1 MRFRVLGEFH
11 KHRGIYLWF
20 LFAWCSMAGTNVL
33 NIWASAAASQPSPA
47 TDSAASRL
55 LGNGSSN
62 DTAQPAILWE
72 AFAARR
78 RSVSRQLRVGDD
90 IASSPFAPF
99 PAGWD
104 SNLSNTVTTWKQHCQ
119 TYFTQMRVCSCCGV
133 TELGAKTST
142 ICGKLRPRDQPIVPH
157 DLLMQAAET
166 PLPMSDTPDAC
177 TLEQALFPYLFVFAQ
192 GAWDGGMNLCNYLRM
207 RMSQLFSPFTLCKN
221 YLLLMYHV
229 RQTHRL
235 VTDCAEATL
244 QRYITKYKRDHP
256 DATEQQVM
264 SNTLKHAVSHTVPG
278 SPAYFRNKLKDL
290 LAMVYAWGLPGFFL
304 TLTAD
309 EHSDLRWS
317 EIKDLEEM
325 LHRFNESYTYGDAP
339 VECAALFMRRLDDFM
354 KLHIVGKQG
363 GLLGTVKHYV
373 IRFELYKLVTQK
385 QTHVCRDTMCCANS
399 PTCKYGFPY
408 DPQPSHSPVFDSAH
422 NRFLYH
428 RLRYQDRNVSSYH
441 PNVLLLWGAHM
452 NLQRITQS
460 AWSFYVLKYSMKCE
474 PSGCL
479 QLQPTALSM
488 LGLDNLQP
496 AQLATASALLMTKPV
511 SPAEAALMCLQHSV
525 VQASSTVQ
533 YINYAPPDLRRR
545 AMLRHGQLAAHPIDK
560 YCARPTSLES
570 HTFSSF
576 YLTRPTP
583 EHAYLVPLPSIVTQ
597 GALHAA
603 MPHPPS
609 TDIEFGQSELPDS
622 DMASPD
628 QLLASLARDLRRNP
642 PPPAPGRTFKFSPKQ
657 LKALRMGRATPEEM
671 AACRSQD
678 DTSRLFDTLDLRRR
692 HFKAAHDGEDR
703 ANGTQIML
711 LTKWGELYDEED
723 MTYKEANRI
732 MTGHLPGIRWFE
744 VTTLMEDHGV
754 SIDTIYSL
762 KDLTRDQGEA
772 LVKRFTDRKRTASQI
787 EGSSNDSNMAS
798 SSQTS
803 TATAVAAATP
813 KTGRGAKA
821 NKQN

>member
-11 KHRGIYLWF
+11 KHRGIYL
-20 LFAWCSMAGTNVL
+20 CMAGTNVL

-133 TELGAKTST
+133 TELG
-142 ICGKLRPRDQPIVPH
+142 
-157 DLLMQAAET
+157 
-166 PLPMSDTPDAC
+166 
-177 TLEQALFPYLFVFAQ
+177 
-192 GAWDGGMNLCNYLRM
+192 
-207 RMSQLFSPFTLCKN
+207 
-221 YLLLMYHV
+221 
-229 RQTHRL
+229 
-235 VTDCAEATL
+235 
-244 QRYITKYKRDHP
+244 
-256 DATEQQVM
+256 
-264 SNTLKHAVSHTVPG
+264 
-278 SPAYFRNKLKDL
+278 
-290 LAMVYAWGLPGFFL
+290 
-304 TLTAD
+304 D

-373 IRFELYKLVTQK
+373 IRFEGKRYSKST
-385 QTHVCRDTMCCANS
+385 
-399 PTCKYGFPY
+399 FPLMLAY
-408 DPQPSHSPVFDSAH
+408 TLTVHKSQGATLDFAIVDLSDCFCPGLSYVAISRV
-422 NRFLYH
+422 RH
-428 RLRYQDRNVSSYH
+428 R
-441 PNVLLLWGAHM
+441 
-452 NLQRITQS
+452 
-460 AWSFYVLKYSMKCE
+460 
-474 PSGCL
+474 GCL
-479 QLQPTALSM
+479 R
-488 LGLDNLQP
+488 
-496 AQLATASALLMTKPV
+496 LM
-511 SPAEAALMCLQHSV
+511 H
-525 VQASSTVQ
+525 
-533 YINYAPPDLRRR
+533 
-545 AMLRHGQLAAHPIDK
+545 
-560 YCARPTSLES
+560 
-570 HTFSSF
+570 
-576 YLTRPTP
+576 RPTP

-772 LVKRFTDRKRTASQI
+772 LVKRFTDRKRTASQVFLRPLPCM
-787 EGSSNDSNMAS
+787 GSIRQPTRPGLLGN
-798 SSQTS
+798 
-803 TATAVAAATP
+803 
-813 KTGRGAKA
+813 
-821 NKQN
+821 